1 MTMPVSSH
9 SSGFDC
15 RFKTRLVFGVDSVND
30 VGRLA
35 AETGARRV
43 LLVTDAGIVTAGHA
57 ARVTKLLESAG
68 LAVSLFDQVE
78 ENPTESCVEHAVEV
92 ARSAKIDTLIG
103 LGGGSAMDTAK
114 GCNFILTNG
123 GRMADYWGF
132 GKAPKP
138 MLPMVAVPTTAG
150 TGSECQ
156 SYALIADEKTHQKMA
171 CGDPK
176 AAPRIAILDP
186 RLTLSQPTAVAAHTG
201 IDALAHAIESAVTKN
216 RNLLSSMF
224 SRGAFRLLAPG
235 LPRVLSAPTDLEA
248 RGMMLL
254 GAALAGIAIEHSM
267 LGIAHSAANPLTA
280 HCGIVHG
287 EAVGIMLPAVVRF
300 NSEEAAAREIYSSLI
315 AELGNGSAS
324 GALVAHVEQLLN
336 RAGIARSLE
345 ELQVERSMIGPLA
358 EEAARQWTAQFN
370 PRPTTVNDF
379 VRLYEAAFE
388 RRSGDAACSST

>member
-1 MTMPVSSH
+1 MTVLEDLNG
-9 SSGFDC
+9 SGFDC

-35 AETGARRV
+35 GETGARRV
-43 LLVTDAGIVTAGHA
+43 LLVTDAGIVAAGHA
-57 ARVTKLLESAG
+57 ARVAGLLEASG
-68 LAVSLFDQVE
+68 VTVSLFDKVE
-78 ENPTESCVEHAVEV
+78 ENPTESCVEHAAEV
-92 ARSAKIDTLIG
+92 ARSAKVDTLIG

-132 GKAPKP
+132 GKAAKP
-138 MLPMVAVPTTAG
+138 MLPMLAIPTTAG

-156 SYALIADEKTHQKMA
+156 SYALIADDKTHQKMA

-186 RLTLSQPTAVAAHTG
+186 RLTLSQPPAVAAHTG

-216 RNLLSSMF
+216 RNLVSSMF
-224 SRGAFRLLAPG
+224 SREAFRLLAPG

-280 HCGIVHG
+280 HYGIVHG
-287 EAVGIMLPAVVRF
+287 EAVGIMLPAVVKF
-300 NSEEAAAREIYSSLI
+300 NSEEASAREIYSSLI
-315 AELGNGSAS
+315 VELGNGSAS
-324 GALVAHVEQLLN
+324 GTLVAHLEHLLN
-336 RAGIARSLE
+336 RAGIARSME
-345 ELQVERSMIGPLA
+345 ELRVERSMIGTLA

-370 PRPTTVNDF
+370 PRPAAVSDF
-379 VRLYEAAFE
+379 VKLYEAAFE
-388 RRSGDAACSST
+388 RRRPEVG